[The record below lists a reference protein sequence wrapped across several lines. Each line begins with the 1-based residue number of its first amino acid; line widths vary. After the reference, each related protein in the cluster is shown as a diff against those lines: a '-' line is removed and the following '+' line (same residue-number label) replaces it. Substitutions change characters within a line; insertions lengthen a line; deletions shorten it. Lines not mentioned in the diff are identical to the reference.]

1 MKILTLNSHDS
12 IGGAARAAYNLY
24 FGLKELGLDSRMLVS
39 SKATQDHGVEGP
51 GTKLGKMRSLLS
63 QHIDDLPKKYFST
76 LNENLH
82 SPAWFS
88 NIKAEA
94 INEINS
100 DIFHLHWV
108 QGGYLSIKTIAQLN
122 KPIVW
127 TLHDMWAFSGAEHY
141 SNGSLR
147 YKEGYNKSNRPEG
160 DAGID
165 LNRWAWKRKKK
176 AWARIK
182 NLTVVAPSKW
192 MARCAAESVL
202 FKDRRIEVIPVGLD
216 HNLYRPRDKQTVRE
230 ILGMPLDKKIIL
242 IGAMNFL
249 KDKRKGGHY
258 LKKAFELLVKAGC
271 DKKYEVYVLG
281 TTAPLIDQQFG
292 FKTNYYGTN
301 RDDLSL
307 ALLYAAVDVFVAPS
321 IEENFSATVFESLS
335 CGTPV
340 VAFDIGG
347 MPDMITHKQN
357 GYLAKPYLVDDLAAG
372 IKWVLEDPSW
382 PNLAINARKF
392 IENEC
397 TLKIQAKR
405 YKRIYDS
412 VIANHLTEI

>member
-1 MKILTLNSHDS
+1 
-12 IGGAARAAYNLY
+12 
-24 FGLKELGLDSRMLVS
+24 
-39 SKATQDHGVEGP
+39 
-51 GTKLGKMRSLLS
+51 
-63 QHIDDLPKKYFST
+63 
-76 LNENLH
+76 
-82 SPAWFS
+82 
-88 NIKAEA
+88 
-94 INEINS
+94 
-100 DIFHLHWV
+100 
-108 QGGYLSIKTIAQLN
+108 
-122 KPIVW
+122 
-127 TLHDMWAFSGAEHY
+127 MWAFSGAEHY

-176 AWARIK
+176 AWSRIK

-271 DKKYEVYVLG
+271 DEKYEVYVLG
-281 TTAPLIDQQFG
+281 TTAPLIDQKFG

-397 TLKIQAKR
+397 TLKIQANR

-412 VIANHLTEI
+412 MIANHLTKI